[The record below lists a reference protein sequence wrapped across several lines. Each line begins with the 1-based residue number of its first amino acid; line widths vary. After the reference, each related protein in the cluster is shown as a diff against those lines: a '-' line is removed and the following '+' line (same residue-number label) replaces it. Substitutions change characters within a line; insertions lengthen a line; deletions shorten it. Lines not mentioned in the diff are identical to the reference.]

1 MYDGALYP
9 ACCCIAQRLERICDV
24 ERVKCEDGAIDQVLS
39 MSQGDMRKA
48 ITALQ
53 SSAQYNSGVVT
64 KEAIVDLW
72 GQPTDE
78 LMDQLWQAMASGSL
92 DALEVSPHGS
102 RCMFFLLCFCN
113 TRKLTIINTVLM
125 ILCV

>member
-1 MYDGALYP
+1 
-9 ACCCIAQRLERICDV
+9 LERICDV
-24 ERVKCEDGAIDQVLS
+24 ERVKCEEGAIDQVLA

-78 LMDQLWQAMASGSL
+78 LIDTLWSAMSSGDL
-92 DALEVSPHGS
+92 TALEVSC
-102 RCMFFLLCFCN
+102 RCYGHS
-113 TRKLTIINTVLM
+113 
-125 ILCV
+125 